1 MRLRRPSALHWP
13 TGARRP
19 FAAAGSGTGGLQPA
33 APSPQPLPAASV
45 HASLQPAWCCARL
58 PSSTFI
64 ERDKEACKGLIG
76 ACTRMRCAVCVPC
89 SRAECSG
96 AQCTHSARTV
106 HASTGGRLRA
116 GPSFLAKVDL
126 LIGRWPG
133 WEGGTHLCSRCS
145 SPPCPSYQ
153 ASFHLSGSSLLFSG
167 TMACVR
173 GAATT

>member
-1 MRLRRPSALHWP
+1 M
-13 TGARRP
+13 
-19 FAAAGSGTGGLQPA
+19 
-33 APSPQPLPAASV
+33 
-45 HASLQPAWCCARL
+45 HASLQPALCYASV
-58 PSSTFI
+58 PSSTYI
-64 ERDKEACKGLIG
+64 QWDKEAGKGLIG
-76 ACTRMRCAVCVPC
+76 AVQCVCPGRVQSAVE
-89 SRAECSG
+89 R
-96 AQCTHSARTV
+96 SARTV

-145 SPPCPSYQ
+145 SPPLPIISSQLPSQ
-153 ASFHLSGSSLLFSG
+153 WQLIAISG